1 MSRRIEKRY
10 PVSEIARTWSLAIPQ
25 EGTNQTQIVDV
36 SSSGLRMES
45 DQEFLAGEEI
55 AIRVN
60 KLVTFG
66 IVRYC
71 RELRPGW
78 FSTGVRVHDIVA
90 YPTQVPAGLAE
101 LLASRKPAKPP
112 LSVVT

>member
-1 MSRRIEKRY
+1 M
-10 PVSEIARTWSLAIPQ
+10 AIPQ

-45 DQEFLAGEEI
+45 NQEFLAGEEI

-66 IVRYC
+66 VVRYC

-78 FSTGVRVHDIVA
+78 FLPASTSTISW
-90 YPTQVPAGLAE
+90 PIQ
-101 LLASRKPAKPP
+101 RKYRRA
-112 LSVVT
+112 